1 MAQNV
6 LFQHSKYNK
15 HIKPQTALWKIL
27 YLKIKMS
34 ESKEI
39 PQLMTKVDRRS
50 GKDRRQFSYTAYIPE
65 RRCGK
70 DRRSR
75 KSRGRTYLLN
85 IEDEGTMRAEE
96 IRLKKH

>member
-1 MAQNV
+1 
-6 LFQHSKYNK
+6 
-15 HIKPQTALWKIL
+15 
-27 YLKIKMS
+27 MS

-70 DRRSR
+70 DRRSK

-85 IEDEGTMRAEE
+85 IEDDGTMRAEE